1 MDCRTFHKNLE
12 DYLEGGLDFSGRF
25 GMERHAQQC
34 IGCGETLAGAQ
45 RLRQMASGLKRVK
58 APPDFESSVLN
69 KIAAH
74 KSQGRFSGLRSLW
87 IYGIEWPSWRKLSL
101 ASSSLIVLG
110 LVLFYAYH
118 RPAPDQGSVAAP
130 VAVEPAKAPA
140 KAIDKPME
148 IINSNIK
155 NDTAAKFDQPLMKKP
170 AAGAMEASG
179 EAMIYIVYLGLA
191 YIQLT
196 DSHIRIDFIFSR
208 ISTKTRNG
216 IDIIAC
222 LLGIIFFGFIVWFSF
237 QAALHSLKIREVVWG
252 SVEFPVYPQR
262 FIISLGS
269 LMMMIQLTLDLIQA
283 VLHLKKPVE
292 PEAPG
297 IKAEVI

>member
-1 MDCRTFHKNLE
+1 MFEHVRNLYTKICIIALIPVSIAILVQMFYVSINVAGR
-12 DYLEGGLDFSGRF
+12 YLFNR
-25 GMERHAQQC
+25 
-34 IGCGETLAGAQ
+34 
-45 RLRQMASGLKRVK
+45 
-58 APPDFESSVLN
+58 
-69 KIAAH
+69 
-74 KSQGRFSGLRSLW
+74 
-87 IYGIEWPSWRKLSL
+87 
-101 ASSSLIVLG
+101 
-110 LVLFYAYH
+110 
-118 RPAPDQGSVAAP
+118 
-130 VAVEPAKAPA
+130 
-140 KAIDKPME
+140 
-148 IINSNIK
+148 
-155 NDTAAKFDQPLMKKP
+155 P

-292 PEAPG
+292 PEAPR